1 MKSSFNFVNGDES
14 AVSGNKL
21 SFFKKLF
28 YFLFFI
34 WEWFSE
40 KKINSQASYEINQPE
55 LEEFFK
61 GTDISSISPSR
72 ISCSVYLID
81 FLKKN
86 FSKDQTINIIDIGC
100 GSGRYYEYISNLGY
114 QLNYIGL
121 DIAKNTSW
129 KNSTE
134 NKKFYEVALGESNTE
149 SLKKISSN
157 LKSANLVFSHS
168 ALEHI
173 KNDISAVQ
181 EINEFCPN
189 ALHLH
194 LVPAPSMFLGE
205 ILHGWRRYT
214 QNNFKKFNLAF
225 QNRKIS
231 FDPIGNHRTRKSFF
245 PHYYQFNQKKMTHDF
260 FNYYQKK
267 YDPLDDLRAISL
279 FKSNERPVFY
289 AMLIKHA

>member
-1 MKSSFNFVNGDES
+1 
-14 AVSGNKL
+14 
-21 SFFKKLF
+21 
-28 YFLFFI
+28 
-34 WEWFSE
+34 
-40 KKINSQASYEINQPE
+40 
-55 LEEFFK
+55 
-61 GTDISSISPSR
+61 
-72 ISCSVYLID
+72 VYLID

-86 FSKDQTINIIDIGC
+86 FSKDHTINIIDIGC
-100 GSGRYYEYISNLGY
+100 GSGRYYEYISNLGS

-134 NKKFYEVALGESNTE
+134 NKKFYEVELGENNTE
-149 SLKKISSN
+149 SIKKIASN
-157 LKSANLVFSHS
+157 LESANLVFSHS

-173 KNDISAVQ
+173 KNDISAIQ

-214 QNNFKKFNLAF
+214 QNNYKKFNLAF
-225 QNRKIS
+225 QNKNRKIT
-231 FDPIGNHRTRKSFF
+231 FDPVGNQRTRKSFF
-245 PHYYQFNQKKMTHDF
+245 PHYYKFNQKKMAHDF
-260 FNYYQKK
+260 FNYYQQK

-279 FKSNERPVFY
+279 SKNNERPVFY
-289 AMLIKHA
+289 AMVIKHC